1 MGRER
6 LNSSGEWKCYRIS
19 CRSPECG
26 RVGHAFPASG
36 LCGHAIPLRS
46 SPARDEGA
54 TGAFC
59 SCGIYRNRTPDTPAF
74 LPKRKSDHHS
84 ARGSVP
90 TSYSK
95 CPTGW
100 TCGFARFRTWNAQ
113 WAFRSHTSAPERARC
128 RSAKPRRQLRAKT
141 QSKSKHSTS
150 GPGGRAVPIDSARA
164 GSHLMWLPCEPGLDR
179 SGTACPHGLL
189 RQFLTYPAPR
199 EERE

>member
-26 RVGHAFPASG
+26 RVGHTLP
-36 LCGHAIPLRS
+36 PRS

-74 LPKRKSDHHS
+74 LPKRKSDHIQQGVVFQLHPRNSRRTGHAVSLDS
-84 ARGSVP
+84 AR
-90 TSYSK
+90 
-95 CPTGW
+95 
-100 TCGFARFRTWNAQ
+100 WNARWIFQ
-113 WAFRSHTSAPERARC
+113 SHTSAPERARC
-128 RSAKPRRQLRAKT
+128 RSAKPRRQLRARA
-141 QSKSKHSTS
+141 QSKSKHSAR
-150 GPGGRAVPIDSARA
+150 GPGGHAVPIDSARA

-179 SGTACPHGLL
+179 SGTACPPGPL
-189 RQFLTYPAPR
+189 RQFLTYPIPR